1 MLGSKVL
8 TDRFTLISKR
18 IYMCPERVVKIAH
31 DVSWCSRQRD
41 WHENIKEMYL
51 SRMDNANCPLNRLI
65 FKTLGF

>member
-1 MLGSKVL
+1 MKLCVCL
-8 TDRFTLISKR
+8 
-18 IYMCPERVVKIAH
+18 ERVVKIAH
-31 DVSWCSRQRD
+31 DISWCSRQRD